1 MREFFDIFLADDSHH
16 EMVELYSQIFD
27 GEYWGR
33 FEGPGGVEGDAV
45 PVEVVL
51 PEGGVVLGYVTGHH
65 GAVRVQ
71 SGLGDV

>member
-1 MREFFDIFLADDSHH
+1 M
-16 EMVELYSQIFD
+16 
-27 GEYWGR
+27 
-33 FEGPGGVEGDAV
+33 